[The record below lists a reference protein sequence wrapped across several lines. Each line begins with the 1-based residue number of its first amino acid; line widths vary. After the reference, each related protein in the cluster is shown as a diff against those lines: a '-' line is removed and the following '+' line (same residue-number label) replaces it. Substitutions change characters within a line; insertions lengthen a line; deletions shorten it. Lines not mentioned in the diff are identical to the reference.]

1 MRNALN
7 LRYLLLPYA
16 YTLHYRSHVFGETV
30 ARPLFFEFQKDTNTH
45 SIDKQFFF
53 GPALL
58 ISPVLEPVKIILKN
72 LEQNINFNI
81 KLVKLKVSNKC

>member
-1 MRNALN
+1 MRTSLN

-30 ARPLFFEFQKDTNTH
+30 VRPLLFEFPQDTSTH
-45 SIDKQFFF
+45 AIDKQFLF

-58 ISPVLEPVKIILKN
+58 VSPVLEPV
-72 LEQNINFNI
+72 
-81 KLVKLKVSNKC
+81 